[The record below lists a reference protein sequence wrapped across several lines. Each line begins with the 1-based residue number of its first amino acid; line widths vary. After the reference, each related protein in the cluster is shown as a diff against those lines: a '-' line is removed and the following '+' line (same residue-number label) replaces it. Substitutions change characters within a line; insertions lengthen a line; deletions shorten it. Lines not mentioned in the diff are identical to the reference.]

1 MQDGDA
7 AADGE
12 VLVGLRPHNT
22 ADMRAFLSLS
32 AFLSELLPLL
42 GAPAVQQV
50 GRDQPRHET
59 AHQLALSS
67 D

>member
-42 GAPAVQQV
+42 GP
-50 GRDQPRHET
+50 
-59 AHQLALSS
+59 QLFSR
-67 D
+67 